1 MTLRDSQ
8 ASHFPLH
15 RSPPFSLCPGWRYL
29 SSGQDHN
36 TQHWISLWQ
45 SINRNRYPYF
55 PLPTLHSYAFL
66 QPLSLHRWICKS
78 CYLLLLETTSV
89 VSVFR
94 LSFTLPPPSPF
105 PMSSFSLIPSFLLSL
120 HRGIKLSAQVYKHR
134 YPLCST
140 FLSALL
146 SLPSF
151 NNLPS
156 SITHFHL
163 SPPLTAFQRR
173 QEYLSAIGQRVQP
186 FG

>member
-1 MTLRDSQ
+1 M
-8 ASHFPLH
+8 
-15 RSPPFSLCPGWRYL
+15 
-29 SSGQDHN
+29 
-36 TQHWISLWQ
+36 
-45 SINRNRYPYF
+45 
-55 PLPTLHSYAFL
+55 
-66 QPLSLHRWICKS
+66 
-78 CYLLLLETTSV
+78 

-186 FG
+186 FGLKRICVFCLRRLLLLSFRLRSLKSKSQTNNGNGVICCAKRLHAAS